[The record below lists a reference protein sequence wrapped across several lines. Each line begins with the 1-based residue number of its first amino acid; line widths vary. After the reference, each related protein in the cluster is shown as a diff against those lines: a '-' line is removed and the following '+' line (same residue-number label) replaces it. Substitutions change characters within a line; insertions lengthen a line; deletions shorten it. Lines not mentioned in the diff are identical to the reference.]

1 MNMITI
7 RDLTVAFDGKPACSG
22 VDLDVRAGGIT
33 VLAGRSG
40 SGKTTVLRAVNRL
53 NECLDGC
60 RTTGSVRLAL
70 AMGEVDA
77 YAPET
82 DVEELRRRVGMVFQ
96 TPSVLPV
103 SVERNFLMPL
113 KLVLGVSGAE
123 ARDRARE
130 ALADVGLLDE
140 VADRMDQSA
149 QILSGGQ
156 QQRLC
161 LARALAL
168 EPEILLLDEPTA
180 SVDYRSAE
188 IIEDL
193 LLSLGV
199 RLPLVVVSHSL
210 RQARKLADT
219 LYLVRDGA
227 VAGQWS
233 RHTGDESSLNT
244 LLDETF

>member
-1 MNMITI
+1 MNIATI
-7 RDLTVAFDGKPACSG
+7 RGLTVSFDGKPACRDVG
-22 VDLDVRAGGIT
+22 LDVRAGEIT

-40 SGKTTVLRAVNRL
+40 SGKTTVLRGVNRL

-60 RTTGSVRLAL
+60 RTTGAVRLSL
-70 AMGEVDA
+70 SSGEVDA
-77 YAPET
+77 YAPGT
-82 DVEELRRRVGMVFQ
+82 DAEDLRRRVAMVFQ

-113 KLVLGVSGAE
+113 RLVLEVSGDE
-123 ARDRARE
+123 ARERARA
-130 ALADVGLLDE
+130 ALRDVGLLDE
-140 VADRMDQSA
+140 VAERMDQSA
-149 QILSGGQ
+149 LTLSGGQ

-193 LLSLGV
+193 LLSLGP

-210 RQARKLADT
+210 RQARKLAST
-219 LYLVRDGA
+219 LYLMRDGA
-227 VAGQWS
+227 VAGRWRRDDQ
-233 RHTGDESSLNT
+233 DQAALDT
-244 LLDETF
+244 LLDEAF

>member
-1 MNMITI
+1 MNIIDI
-7 RDLTVAFDGKPACSG
+7 RGLTVAFNGKTACRG

-60 RTTGSVRLAL
+60 RTTGSVRLSL
-70 AMGEVDA
+70 ASGEVDA
-77 YAPET
+77 YAKDT
-82 DVEELRRRVGMVFQ
+82 DVEDLRRRVGMVFQ

-113 KLVLGVSGAE
+113 RLVLGVSGDE
-123 ARDRARE
+123 ARDRARA

-140 VADRMDQSA
+140 VADRMGQSA
-149 QILSGGQ
+149 QTLSGGQ

-168 EPEILLLDEPTA
+168 EPEVLLLDEPTA

-188 IIEDL
+188 LIEDL
-193 LLSLGV
+193 LLDLGP
-199 RLPLVVVSHSL
+199 RLPLVVVSHNM
-210 RQARKLADT
+210 RQARRLANT
-219 LYLVRDGA
+219 LYLMRDGE

-233 RHTGDESSLNT
+233 RDTGDESSLDS
-244 LLDETF
+244 LLGEAF